1 MSINDE
7 YGGDTELAA
16 MISIY
21 NLHILIFHGNFY
33 LNPVNIYGTG

>member
-1 MSINDE
+1 
-7 YGGDTELAA
+7 

-33 LNPVNIYGTG
+33 LNPVNIYGTGWSSLTSK